1 MKYFAIALPKEPTKL
16 PSHLAVPVLNS
27 GSSSRILLPELNTML
42 FPASNVIFLPEIFT
56 SPFGAE
62 ISIPVNAEIF
72 TEPKGLL
79 IEMDRLAVDIDTS

>member
-1 MKYFAIALPKEPTKL
+1 
-16 PSHLAVPVLNS
+16 
-27 GSSSRILLPELNTML
+27 ML